1 MIKKIAP
8 TVFILF
14 FSINLISQDQDF
26 SSIFISK
33 ELKEN
38 ANAVVR
44 SDKTFIEVLGTDN
57 MVITVDRTVT
67 VLNKLGNKKVGA
79 VVGYDNTSKITK
91 LTAKVY
97 NAFGKEIK
105 KINKNKFIDISAVDG
120 GTLYSD
126 SRVKYLDYTPI
137 SYPYTIHLSYQL
149 KTSSTGVLPN
159 WSPLEGYLVSTQ
171 ESIYNVKIIN
181 GRARVKEKNFEGYT
195 IDKNVTDTNISY
207 TAKNVYAI
215 KNESHS
221 PSLSMYKP
229 IALVALN
236 NFKTDGVKGHYTNWN
251 DFGIWMSN
259 TLLEGRDLLDEAT
272 KTKVLSLVKDVSDP
286 IEKAKIVYHFM
297 QDKTRYISVQVGI
310 GGIQPIPANEVDK
323 LGYGDCKGLTNYTK
337 ALLDLV
343 GVKSYYTHVQSSDY
357 EPISL
362 EKDFASLEQG
372 NHVILNIPI
381 KGKDIWL
388 ECTSQT
394 TPFGYLGTFTDDRDV
409 LVITPEGGI
418 IKRTTSYK
426 NEENLQTI
434 KGEITLSKEGNVKA
448 TIKRVSKG
456 SQYDSKYTLED
467 YTKKELIK
475 RYKSHDWD
483 YNNNLEVNSVEIKND
498 KNNIVFTEDLKITI
512 NNFAAITDK
521 EFLFRVNV
529 FNRGSYVPK
538 RYRNRKLPLKINRG
552 YKDVD
557 EYKISIPKEYVLSML
572 PETKE
577 LKTKFGNYKITFKKI
592 DETSFI
598 YNKSILIKEGDYTKE
613 DYKLYRKFRRSIA
626 RYENTRIAI
635 IKK

>member
-286 IEKAKIVYHFM
+286 IEKAKIVYNFM

-456 SQYDSKYTLED
+456 SQYDSKYSLED

-475 RYKSHDWD
+475 RYKSNDWD

-512 NNFAAITDK
+512 NNFATINDK

-557 EYKISIPKEYVLSML
+557 EYKISIPKEYVLGML

-577 LKTKFGNYKITFKKI
+577 LKTKFGNYKVTFKKI